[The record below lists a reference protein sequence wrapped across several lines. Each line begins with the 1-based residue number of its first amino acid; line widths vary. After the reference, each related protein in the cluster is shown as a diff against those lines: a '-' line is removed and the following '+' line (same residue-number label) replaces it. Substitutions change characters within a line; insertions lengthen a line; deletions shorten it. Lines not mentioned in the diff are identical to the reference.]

1 MEVAK
6 KTWPATV
13 RDLDFPHLVRCIPT
27 NAIPFRRILVPRQP
41 TVDQRL
47 VRHPQL
53 IERGLHAY
61 RRFALPPCPSTPAY
75 GVLGS
80 TTLHSTPR
88 GPKVRGLR
96 GGETGVTAAS
106 FLLLLKLSV
115 LRSGRRAMMRLIA
128 AVKSALSRNSGSA
141 TAGRRARS
149 RRMSCR
155 HSSCTAP
162 TLNDARGRQRLGG
175 RRNSSQEGY
184 GCSGVLQLARQK
196 GGWAGRIA
204 RRM

>member
-1 MEVAK
+1 MEAGIVLLMEVAK
-6 KTWPATV
+6 PMFHATV
-13 RDLDFPHLVRCIPT
+13 PDLDLPHSFRSIPT
-27 NAIPFRRILVPRQP
+27 NAIPFRRVPQPLRPP

-47 VRHPQL
+47 VRHPQP

-128 AVKSALSRNSGSA
+128 AVNSAPSRNSGSA

-162 TLNDARGRQRLGG
+162 TLNDARGRQQLGS
-175 RRNSSQEGY
+175 RNSPQEGY
-184 GCSGVLQLARQK
+184 GCSGVLQ
-196 GGWAGRIA
+196 
-204 RRM
+204 

>member
-1 MEVAK
+1 MEAGIVLLMEVAK

-13 RDLDFPHLVRCIPT
+13 RDVDFPHWVRCIPT

-80 TTLHSTPR
+80 TTLHSR
-88 GPKVRGLR
+88 PKVRGLR
-96 GGETGVTAAS
+96 GGHRGLFSLVVKVVRPQIRTSFGDAAHHS
-106 FLLLLKLSV
+106 CEVGAEPV
-115 LRSGRRAMMRLIA
+115 LRQ
-128 AVKSALSRNSGSA
+128 
-141 TAGRRARS
+141 RARRTAS
-149 RRMSCR
+149 EVTEDFLPALILHRA
-155 HSSCTAP
+155 HSQRC
-162 TLNDARGRQRLGG
+162 ARP
-175 RRNSSQEGY
+175 
-184 GCSGVLQLARQK
+184 A
-196 GGWAGRIA
+196 AA
-204 RRM
+204 RRPSQ